1 MSNKCKMIERK
12 EGEKIEIVMKIMP
25 ADNVVKR
32 IEKMQERGTNTEQ
45 VFKELEGI
53 INEEVGH
60 ELLEVVSSSR
70 GRNIKG
76 EAWYEIEIR
85 LSKRGERLSDKDVE
99 YMTNWA
105 LRKYGKRIIDKKIN
119 YTILCK

>member
-12 EGEKIEIVMKIMP
+12 EGEKIEMVMKIIP

-32 IEKMQERGTNTEQ
+32 IEKMQERGINTEQ

-53 INEEVGH
+53 INEEIEH

-99 YMTNWA
+99 YMINWA

-119 YTILCK
+119 YLPV

>member
-32 IEKMQERGTNTEQ
+32 IEKMQERGINTEQ

-53 INEEVGH
+53 INEEIEH

-85 LSKRGERLSDKDVE
+85 LSKRGERLNDKDVE

-119 YTILCK
+119 YLPI

>member
-85 LSKRGERLSDKDVE
+85 LSKRGEKLSDEDVE
-99 YMTNWA
+99 YMINWA

-119 YTILCK
+119 YLPI

>member
-119 YTILCK
+119 YLPI

>member
-85 LSKRGERLSDKDVE
+85 LSKRGERLSDEDVE

>member
-25 ADNVVKR
+25 ADNVAKR
-32 IEKMQERGTNTEQ
+32 IEKMQERGINTEQ

-85 LSKRGERLSDKDVE
+85 LNKRGERLSDKDIE
-99 YMTNWA
+99 YMINWA

-119 YTILCK
+119 YLPT